1 MYIIFLIYAS
11 IFGAQCFQNVPIPL
25 IDKLQAPL
33 VANLDMSKFNQQ
45 LETYIDGAIQQAI
58 EEAHETL
65 NDRIEKLVNKLNYLN
80 GK

>member
-1 MYIIFLIYAS
+1 
-11 IFGAQCFQNVPIPL
+11 
-25 IDKLQAPL
+25 
-33 VANLDMSKFNQQ
+33 MSKFNQQ